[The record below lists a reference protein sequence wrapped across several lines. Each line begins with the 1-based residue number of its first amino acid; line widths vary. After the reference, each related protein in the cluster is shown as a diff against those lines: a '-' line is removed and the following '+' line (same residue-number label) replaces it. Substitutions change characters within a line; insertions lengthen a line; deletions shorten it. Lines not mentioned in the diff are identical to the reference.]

1 MLLIDNISSFP
12 NHFQPAN
19 AALLKSDKLCQS
31 LALDGQRGRKQLLR
45 AWRPINPPFL
55 EIRKGRPFQDNNK
68 FLIVTLIMVFALTN
82 QEIDSS
88 MCCKFFAPLEG
99 PAGRVC
105 DVCSLF
111 AINHPPNKQQA
122 LSPPLLNF
130 LQSKICAL
138 LLFIIIIIRSAD
150 ALCSLTIIVY

>member
-1 MLLIDNISSFP
+1 MNWSFLLGWCQIVLLTFLVSNCPPRPLGVKLSLVSNCPRCQIVRGVKLSHHRQIVNCKYNIPSFP
-12 NHFQPAN
+12 IHFQPAN

-82 QEIDSS
+82 EEIDSS
-88 MCCKFFAPLEG
+88 MCCTFFAPLEG
-99 PAGRVC
+99 PAG
-105 DVCSLF
+105 SL
-111 AINHPPNKQQA
+111 
-122 LSPPLLNF
+122 
-130 LQSKICAL
+130 
-138 LLFIIIIIRSAD
+138 
-150 ALCSLTIIVY
+150 

>member
-1 MLLIDNISSFP
+1 MLLIDNIPSFP

-82 QEIDSS
+82 EEIDSS
-88 MCCKFFAPLEG
+88 MCCTFFAPLEG
-99 PAGRVC
+99 PAG
-105 DVCSLF
+105 SLWCLLPF
-111 AINHPPNKQQA
+111 CHKSPSNKQQA
-122 LSPPLLNF
+122 FSPPLLNF

>member
-1 MLLIDNISSFP
+1 MLLIDNIPSFP

-55 EIRKGRPFQDNNK
+55 EIRKGRPFQDDNK
-68 FLIVTLIMVFALTN
+68 FLIVALMMVFPHKSRDRQFYVLQILCTSGR
-82 QEIDSS
+82 SS
-88 MCCKFFAPLEG
+88 RE
-99 PAGRVC
+99 
-105 DVCSLF
+105 SLWCLLPF
-111 AINHPPNKQQA
+111 CHKSPSNKQQA
-122 LSPPLLNF
+122 FSPPLLNF